1 MELKDYQKRTMKRLG
16 LFLAQARVE
25 GPAKA
30 FEVTAQ
36 PDAEDVVAAYR
47 PIPDETGQPVPGL
60 VDVPYVCLRIPTG
73 GGKTVMGAHIVK
85 QAAEVFLERSL
96 PLVLWLVPSKLIK
109 TQTLEAFRNPRH
121 PYRQE
126 LDANFGV
133 GKVAVFDIADNGQ
146 IRPQDMAEN
155 LCLVIGTMASARV
168 GDTEIRDFYADKE
181 DLEPHFLKVSD
192 LTGLEMKEGSD
203 RPKYSF
209 ANLLKLHRPLVI
221 TDEAHNANTDLSYQV
236 YDRLTPSLIVE
247 LTATPDMA
255 SSNVL
260 VRVSA
265 SELKAEH
272 MIKLPV
278 VLKEHIDGWEECLQA
293 ALQRRAYLATLAPG
307 EAPDYLRPILL
318 IQAENKNMTATVETV
333 HKHLVENEQIPA
345 DQIVIATGDQ
355 RGLDNVD
362 LFDPACPV
370 NIIITKDALKE
381 GWDCSFAYV
390 LCSLTQQRSGTA
402 IEQLLGRVLRMPYAR
417 KRTQD
422 ELNRAYS
429 HVVSAS
435 FGQVAQELTDDLEK
449 MGFNPVEAQQ
459 AITPALDL
467 KNGSATATIYAQPTL
482 TLVLPK
488 EPDLTNIPA
497 GDRDKVLVEPNEEK
511 TGFIITV
518 KGQVDDAT
526 QEAIVETLPKRLQAE
541 AAKRLT
547 HHNVRAAAVRETP
560 AQKQIAFE
568 VPRLMF
574 IQGTLALEV
583 SADLFLDLNGWS
595 INDYPADL
603 TSFRYNEQS
612 KTFLV
617 DIDGDE
623 MGWAPVAEPQVAYMQ
638 GLAGQWSDKE
648 LVDFLDRRVRV
659 PDITQPEL
667 VEWIRKGVAQ
677 LFQRGFD
684 LAQVVRGKYVIARKL
699 DEQIEKGRTK
709 ASEKNYQTTLFAND
723 APVEANFEH
732 AFKFDPNAYPMRY
745 PCEARYK
752 WQKHYYAIP
761 GDLPHKRKDGQLAEE
776 FNCAIALDMLDEVEF
791 WVRNLVHNTQFSIPT
806 ATGRHFPDFVA
817 KLKDGRLLVVEYK
830 GGDRVSNDDSKAKA
844 QMGHLW
850 QKASKGKGIYLM
862 ATKKDDHGRDIHAQL
877 QDAVRKTEA

>member
-1 MELKDYQKRTMKRLG
+1 MDLKGYQERTLKLLG
-16 LFLAQARVE
+16 LFLAQCRME
-25 GPAKA
+25 GPVGA
-30 FEVTAQ
+30 FEAC
-36 PDAEDVVAAYR
+36 AEEDSDGKTPVYR
-47 PIPDETGQPVPGL
+47 PILDENNNPVPGL

-73 GGKTVMGAHIVK
+73 GGKTVLGAHIIK
-85 QAAEVFLERSL
+85 KAAGVYLERDF
-96 PLVLWLVPSKLIK
+96 PLVLWLVPSKQIK
-109 TQTLEAFRNPRH
+109 TQTLEAFRNPKH

-126 LDANFGV
+126 LDAKFGV

-146 IRPQDMAEN
+146 IRPQDLAEN
-155 LCLVIGTMASARV
+155 LTLVIGTMASARV

-181 DLEPHFLKVSD
+181 DLEPHFIKVSD
-192 LTGLEMKEGSD
+192 LSNLEMKEEAK

-221 TDEAHNANTDLSYQV
+221 TDEAHNANTALSYQV
-236 YDRLTPSLIVE
+236 YERLAPSLIVE

-265 SELKAEH
+265 SELKTEH

-278 VLKEHIDGWEECLQA
+278 VLKEHTDGWEECLQA

-318 IQAENKNMTATVETV
+318 IQAENKNLTATVEVV
-333 HKHLVENEQIPA
+333 HKHLVDDEKIPA
-345 DQIVIATGDQ
+345 EQIVIATGDQ
-355 RGLDNVD
+355 RGLDDVD
-362 LFDPACPV
+362 LFDPNCPI

-417 KRTQD
+417 ERKHE
-422 ELNRAYS
+422 ELNKAYS

-435 FGQVAQELTDDLEK
+435 FGQVAQELTDDLEA

-459 AITPALDL
+459 AIAPVLDL
-467 KNGSATATIYAQPTL
+467 KGGSTATTVAQPILTL
-482 TLVLPK
+482 TLPK
-488 EPDLTNIPA
+488 APDLTNIPA
-497 GDRDKVLVEPNEEK
+497 GDRGKVQVEPNQEK

-518 KGQVDDAT
+518 QGQVDDAT

-541 AAKRLT
+541 ATKRLA

-574 IQGTLALEV
+574 IQGKLALEV
-583 SADLFLDLNGWS
+583 STDLFLDMNGWA

-603 TSFRYNEQS
+603 STFRYNEQT

-617 DIDGDE
+617 DIEGE
-623 MGWAPVAEPQVAYMQ
+623 EVGWEPVAEPQVAYMQ
-638 GLAGQWSDKE
+638 GLAGDWTEKE

-677 LFQRGFD
+677 LFQRGYD
-684 LAQVVRGKYVIARKL
+684 LTQVVRGKYVIARKL
-699 DEQIEKGRTK
+699 DEQIVQARTK
-709 ASEKNYQTTLFAND
+709 ASSANYQTTLFAND
-723 APVEANFEH
+723 APVEASFEH

-745 PCEARYK
+745 PCEAKNK

-776 FNCAIALDMLDEVEF
+776 FSCALALDLLDEVEF
-791 WVRNLVHNTQFSIPT
+791 WVRNLVHNSQFSIPT
-806 ATGRHFPDFVA
+806 ATGKHFPDFVA

-862 ATKKDDHGRDIHAQL
+862 AVKRDDQGRDIHEQL
-877 QDAVRKTEA
+877 KHAVQ

>member
-1 MELKDYQKRTMKRLG
+1 MDLKEYQKASMKRLG

-25 GPAKA
+25 GPAAA
-30 FEVTAQ
+30 FEATAQ
-36 PDAEDVVAAYR
+36 GDADGIVPDYR
-47 PIPDETGQPVPGL
+47 PILDEHQTPVPAL
-60 VDVPYVCLRIPTG
+60 ADVPYVCLRIPTG
-73 GGKTVMGAHIVK
+73 GGKTVLGAHIIK
-85 QAAEVFLERSL
+85 HAASTYLEREF
-96 PLVLWLVPSKLIK
+96 PLVLWLVPSKQIK
-109 TQTLEAFRNPRH
+109 SQTLEAFRNPKH
-121 PYRQE
+121 PYRKE
-126 LDANFGV
+126 LDAAFGV
-133 GKVAVFDIADNGQ
+133 GKVAVFDLADNGT
-146 IRPQDMAEN
+146 IRPQDLADNM
-155 LCLVIGTMASARV
+155 CLVIGTMASARV

-181 DLEPHFLKVSD
+181 DLEPHFLKIAD
-192 LTGLEMKEGSD
+192 LSGLEMTEKGD
-203 RPKYSF
+203 RAKYSF

-221 TDEAHNANTDLSYQV
+221 TDEAHNATTSLSFQV
-236 YDRLTPSLIVE
+236 YERLAPSLIVE

-255 SSNVL
+255 SSNLL

-278 VLKEHIDGWEECLQA
+278 VLKEHVDGWEECLQA

-318 IQAENKNMTATVETV
+318 IQAENKNMTATVEAV
-333 HKHLVENEQIPA
+333 YKHLVENEQIPEN
-345 DQIVIATGDQ
+345 QIAIATGDQ
-355 RGLDNVD
+355 RDLDTID
-362 LFDPACPV
+362 LFDPACLV
-370 NIIITKDALKE
+370 NVIITKDALKE

-417 KRTQD
+417 KRNQD
-422 ELNRAYS
+422 ELNKAYS
-429 HVVSAS
+429 HVVSPS
-435 FGQVAQELTDDLEK
+435 FGQVAQELTDDLEA

-459 AITPALDL
+459 AIMPALDL
-467 KNGSATATIYAQPTL
+467 KGGSTNTFAQPTL

-488 EPDLTNIPA
+488 APDLTNIPA
-497 GDRDKVLVEPNEEK
+497 ADRTKVLVEPNEDK

-518 KGQVDDAT
+518 QGQVDEAT
-526 QEAIVETLPKRLQAE
+526 QDALVETLPKRLQKE

-560 AQKQIAFE
+560 AQKQMPFE

-574 IQGTLALEV
+574 IQGKLALEV
-583 SADLFLDLNGWS
+583 SPDLFLDMNGWS

-603 TSFRYNEQS
+603 STFTYNEQT

-617 DIDGDE
+617 DIDGE
-623 MGWAPVAEPQVAYMQ
+623 EVGWEPVAEPQVAYMQ
-638 GLAGQWSDKE
+638 GMAGEWTKEE
-648 LVDFLDRRVRV
+648 LVDFLDRRLRV

-667 VEWIRKGVAQ
+667 VEWIRRGVAQ
-677 LFQRGFD
+677 LFQRGYD
-684 LAQVVRGKYVIARKL
+684 LPQVVRGKYVIARKL
-699 DEQIEKGRTK
+699 DDQIAKARIK
-709 ASEKNYQTTLFAND
+709 ASESNYQTTLFASD
-723 APVEANFEH
+723 APVEASFEH

-745 PCEARYK
+745 PCEAKVK

-761 GDLPHKRKDGQLAEE
+761 GDLPHKRKDGTLAEE
-776 FNCAIALDMLDEVEF
+776 FSCALALDMMEEVEF
-791 WVRNLVHNTQFSIPT
+791 WVRNLVHSTQFSIPT
-806 ATGRHFPDFVA
+806 AKGRHYPDFVA

-850 QKASKGKGIYLM
+850 QKASKRKGIYLM
-862 ATKKDDHGRDIHAQL
+862 AVKKDETGRDVHEQVK
-877 QDAVRKTEA
+877 QAVQG

>member
-1 MELKDYQKRTMKRLG
+1 MDLKEYQKRTMQRLA

-25 GPAKA
+25 GPVAA
-30 FEVTAQ
+30 FDATAQ
-36 PDAEDVVAAYR
+36 TDGNAVPYR
-47 PIPDETGQPVPGL
+47 LIQDEQGDTVQSL
-60 VDVPYVCLRIPTG
+60 ADVPYICLRIPTG
-73 GGKTVMGAHIVK
+73 GGKTVLGAHIIK
-85 QAAEVFLERSL
+85 QSAATYLEREF
-96 PLVLWLVPSKLIK
+96 PLVLWLVPSKQIK
-109 TQTLEAFRNPRH
+109 TQTLEAFRNPKH
-121 PYRQE
+121 PYRAE
-126 LDANFGV
+126 LDAAFGV
-133 GKVAVFDIADNGQ
+133 GKVQVFDIADNGQ
-146 IRPQDMAEN
+146 IRPQDLANN

-181 DLEPHFLKVSD
+181 DLEPHFIKVSD
-192 LTGLEMKEGSD
+192 LSGLEMKEGAA

-209 ANLLKLHRPLVI
+209 ANLLKLQRPLVI
-221 TDEAHNANTDLSYQV
+221 TDEAHNANTSLSYQV
-236 YDRLTPSLIVE
+236 YERLAPSLVVE

-255 SSNVL
+255 SSNIL

-293 ALQRRAYLATLAPG
+293 ALQRRTYLATLAPG

-318 IQAENKNMTATVETV
+318 IQAENKNMTATVEV
-333 HKHLVENEQIPA
+333 VQQHLVENEQIPA
-345 DQIVIATGDQ
+345 EQIVIATGDQ
-355 RGLDNVD
+355 RGLDGVD

-417 KRTQD
+417 ERKQD
-422 ELNRAYS
+422 ELNKAYS
-429 HVVSAS
+429 HVVSES
-435 FGQVAQELTDDLEK
+435 FGQVAQELTDDLEA

-459 AITPALDL
+459 AITPELGL
-467 KNGSATATIYAQPTL
+467 KGGATTTFSQPTL

-488 EPDLTNIPA
+488 APDLTNIPA
-497 GDRDKVLVEPNEEK
+497 ADRAKVQVEPSQDK
-511 TGFIITV
+511 TGFVITV
-518 KGQVDDAT
+518 QGQVDDAT
-526 QEAIVETLPKRLQAE
+526 QEAIVDTLPKRLQAE
-541 AAKRLT
+541 ASKRLA

-560 AQKQIAFE
+560 AQNQVAFE
-568 VPRLMF
+568 VPKLIYR
-574 IQGTLALEV
+574 QGELALEI
-583 SADLFLDLNGWS
+583 SPDLFLDLHGWS
-595 INDYPADL
+595 INDYPANL
-603 TSFRYNEQS
+603 SSFRYNEQT

-617 DIDGDE
+617 DIDDQE
-623 MGWAPVAEPQVAYMQ
+623 VGWMPVAEPQVAYMQ
-638 GLAGQWSDKE
+638 GMAGDWTEKE

-659 PDITQPEL
+659 LDIAQPDL
-667 VEWIRKGVAQ
+667 VEWIRRGVAQ

-699 DEQIEKGRTK
+699 DAQIVDARKK
-709 ASEKNYQTTLFAND
+709 ASESNYQTTLFAND
-723 APVEANFEH
+723 APVEASFEH

-745 PCEARYK
+745 PCEAKVK

-761 GDLPHKRKDGQLAEE
+761 GDLPHKRKDGTLAEE
-776 FNCAIALDMLDEVEF
+776 FSCALALDMLDEVEF

-806 ATGRHFPDFVA
+806 AMGNHYPDFVA

-862 ATKKDDHGRDIHAQL
+862 ATKKDEQGRDVHEQLKHAIGVQGNG
-877 QDAVRKTEA
+877 

>member
-1 MELKDYQKRTMKRLG
+1 MELKDYQDRTLKRLA

-25 GPAKA
+25 GPAAA
-30 FEVTAQ
+30 FEASAQ
-36 PDAEDVVAAYR
+36 PDADGNQPGYQLIR
-47 PIPDETGQPVPGL
+47 DERREVLQSL
-60 VDVPYVCLRIPTG
+60 ESVPYVCLRIPTG
-73 GGKTVMGAHIVK
+73 GGKTVLGAHIIK
-85 QAAEVFLERSL
+85 QAASTYLEREF
-96 PLVLWLVPSKLIK
+96 PLVLWLVPSKQIK
-109 TQTLEAFRNPRH
+109 TQTLEAFRNPKH
-121 PYRQE
+121 PYRKE
-126 LDANFGV
+126 LDAAFGV
-133 GKVAVFDIADNGQ
+133 GKVSVFDMSDNGQ
-146 IRPQDMAEN
+146 IRPQDLAGN
-155 LCLVIGTMASARV
+155 LTLVIGTMASARV

-181 DLEPHFLKVSD
+181 DLEPHFIKVSD
-192 LTGLEMKEGSD
+192 LSGLEMKEESK
-203 RPKYSF
+203 RVKYSF

-221 TDEAHNANTDLSYQV
+221 TDEAHNANTKLSYQV
-236 YDRLTPSLIVE
+236 YERLAPSLIVE
-247 LTATPDMA
+247 LTATPELA
-255 SSNVL
+255 SSNIL

-307 EAPDYLRPILL
+307 EEPDYLRPILL
-318 IQAENKNMTATVETV
+318 IQAENKNMTATVEAV
-333 HKHLVENEQIPA
+333 HKHLVENEQIPTK
-345 DQIVIATGDQ
+345 QIAIATGDQ
-355 RGLDNVD
+355 RDLDDVD
-362 LFDPACPV
+362 LFDRTCPV

-417 KRTQD
+417 KRTHD
-422 ELNRAYS
+422 ELNKAYS
-429 HVVSAS
+429 HVVSPS
-435 FGQVAQELTDDLEK
+435 FGQVAQELTDDLEA

-459 AITPALDL
+459 AITPDL
-467 KNGSATATIYAQPTL
+467 GLKGGSVATYSQPTL
-482 TLVLPK
+482 TLVLPRA
-488 EPDLTNIPA
+488 PDLTNIPA
-497 GDRDKVLVEPNEEK
+497 ADRPKVQVEPNEDK
-511 TGFIITV
+511 SGFIITV

-541 AAKRLT
+541 ATKRLA

-560 AQKQIAFE
+560 AQKQVAFE
-568 VPRLMF
+568 VPRLMYR
-574 IQGTLALEV
+574 QGTLSLEV

-595 INDYPADL
+595 INDYPANLD
-603 TSFRYNEQS
+603 SFRYIEQT

-617 DIDGDE
+617 DIDDQE
-623 MGWAPVAEPQVAYMQ
+623 VGWTPVAEPQVAYMQ
-638 GLAGQWSDKE
+638 GLAGEWSEKE

-659 PDITQPEL
+659 SDITQPEL

-699 DEQIEKGRTK
+699 DEQIVQARTK
-709 ASEKNYQTTLFAND
+709 ASENNYQSVLFAND
-723 APVEANFEH
+723 APVEASFEH

-745 PCEARYK
+745 PCEAKNK

-761 GDLPHKRKDGQLAEE
+761 GDLPHKRKDGHLAEE
-776 FNCAIALDMLDEVEF
+776 FTCALALDMLDEVEF

-806 ATGRHFPDFVA
+806 ATGKHYPDFVA

-850 QKASKGKGIYLM
+850 QKASKGTGIYLM
-862 ATKKDDHGRDIHAQL
+862 ATERQGGLSVTEQL
-877 QDAVRKTEA
+877 EAAVRRG

>member
-1 MELKDYQKRTMKRLG
+1 MDLKEYQDRTLKRLA

-30 FEVTAQ
+30 FEATAQ
-36 PDAEDVVAAYR
+36 TDGNAVYYR
-47 PIPDETGQPVPGL
+47 PILDDAKAPVEGL
-60 VDVPYVCLRIPTG
+60 EAVPYVCLRIPTG
-73 GGKTVMGAHIVK
+73 GGKTVLGAHIIK
-85 QAAEVFLERSL
+85 QAASTYLEREF
-96 PLVLWLVPSKLIK
+96 PLVLWLVPSKQIK
-109 TQTLEAFRNPRH
+109 TQTLEAFRNPKH
-121 PYRQE
+121 PYRKE
-126 LDANFGV
+126 LDAAFGV
-133 GKVAVFDIADNGQ
+133 GKVVVFDIADNGQ
-146 IRPQDMAEN
+146 IRPQDLADN

-181 DLEPHFLKVSD
+181 DLEPHFIKVSD
-192 LTGLEMKEGSD
+192 LSGLEMKEGAD

-236 YDRLTPSLIVE
+236 YERLAPSLIVE
-247 LTATPDMA
+247 LTATPDM
-255 SSNVL
+255 STSNIL

-278 VLKEHIDGWEECLQA
+278 VLKEHVDGWEECLQA

-318 IQAENKNMTATVETV
+318 IQAENKNMTATVEAV
-333 HKHLVENEQIPA
+333 HKHLVENEQVPKE
-345 DQIVIATGDQ
+345 QIAIATGDQ
-355 RGLDNVD
+355 RDLDNID
-362 LFDPACPV
+362 LFDPGCLV

-417 KRTQD
+417 ERKQE
-422 ELNRAYS
+422 ELNKAYS
-429 HVVSAS
+429 HVVSPS
-435 FGQVAQELTDDLEK
+435 FGQVAQELTDDLEA

-459 AITPALDL
+459 AITPELPL
-467 KNGSATATIYAQPTL
+467 KGGSGTTFAQPTL

-488 EPDLTNIPA
+488 APDLTNIPA
-497 GDRDKVLVEPNEEK
+497 ADRAKVQVQPSQDK
-511 TGFIITV
+511 TGFVITV
-518 KGQVDDAT
+518 QGQVDDAT

-541 AAKRLT
+541 ASKRLA

-560 AQKQIAFE
+560 AQKQVAFE
-568 VPRLMF
+568 VPKLMF
-574 IQGTLALEV
+574 IQGALALEI
-583 SADLFLDLNGWS
+583 STDLFLDLHGWS

-603 TSFRYNEQS
+603 ASFRYSEQT

-617 DIDGDE
+617 DIEGQE
-623 MGWAPVAEPQVAYMQ
+623 VGWTPVAEPQVAYMQ
-638 GLAGQWSDKE
+638 GLAVEWTEKE
-648 LVDFLDRRVRV
+648 LVDFLDRRVRAL
-659 PDITQPEL
+659 DIPQPEL
-667 VEWIRKGVAQ
+667 VEWIRRGVQQ

-699 DEQIEKGRTK
+699 DEQIAQARIK
-709 ASEKNYQTTLFAND
+709 ASESNYQAVLFAND
-723 APVEANFEH
+723 APVEASFNH

-745 PCEARYK
+745 PCEAKVK
-752 WQKHYYAIP
+752 WQKHYYALP

-776 FNCAIALDMLDEVEF
+776 FTCALALDMLDEVEF
-791 WVRNLVHNTQFSIPT
+791 WVRNLVHKTQFSIPT
-806 ATGRHFPDFVA
+806 ATGNHYPDFVA

-850 QKASKGKGIYLM
+850 QKASKGQGIYLM
-862 ATKKDDHGRDIHAQL
+862 ATKKDDQGRDIHEQL
-877 QDAVRKTEA
+877 KNAVKGKE

>member
-1 MELKDYQKRTMKRLG
+1 MDLKEYQQRTLQRLA

-30 FEVTAQ
+30 FEATAQ
-36 PDAEDVVAAYR
+36 TDGQAIAYR
-47 PIPDETGQPVPGL
+47 PIMDEHHAPVPELEG
-60 VDVPYVCLRIPTG
+60 VPYVCLRIPTG
-73 GGKTVMGAHIVK
+73 GGKTVLGAHIIK
-85 QAAEVFLERSL
+85 QAASIYLEREF
-96 PLVLWLVPSKLIK
+96 PLVLWLVPSKQIK
-109 TQTLEAFRNPRH
+109 TQTLDAFRNPKH
-121 PYRQE
+121 PYRKE
-126 LDANFGV
+126 LDEAFGV
-133 GKVAVFDIADNGQ
+133 GKVAVFDIADNAQ
-146 IRPQDMAEN
+146 IRPQDLATN

-181 DLEPHFLKVSD
+181 DLEPHFIKVSD
-192 LTGLEMKEGSD
+192 LSGLEMKEGAD

-221 TDEAHNANTDLSYQV
+221 TDEAHNANTSLSYQV
-236 YDRLTPSLIVE
+236 YERLAPSLIVE
-247 LTATPDMA
+247 LTATPDLV
-255 SSNVL
+255 SSNIL

-318 IQAENKNMTATVETV
+318 IQAENNNMTATVEAV
-333 HKHLVENEQIPA
+333 HRHLVENEQIPK
-345 DQIVIATGDQ
+345 DQIAIATGDQ
-355 RGLDNVD
+355 RDLDNID
-362 LFDPACPV
+362 LFDPTCQV

-417 KRTQD
+417 QRKQD
-422 ELNRAYS
+422 ELNKAYS

-435 FGQVAQELTDDLEK
+435 FGQVAQELTDDLEA

-459 AITPALDL
+459 AIAPDL
-467 KNGSATATIYAQPTL
+467 GLKGGATTTFSQPTL

-488 EPDLTNIPA
+488 APDLTNIPA
-497 GDRDKVLVEPNEEK
+497 ADRAKVQVQPSQDQK
-511 TGFIITV
+511 GFVITV
-518 KGQVDDAT
+518 QGQVDEAT

-541 AAKRLT
+541 ASKRLA

-560 AQKQIAFE
+560 AQNQVAFE
-568 VPRLMF
+568 VPRL
-574 IQGTLALEV
+574 IYRQGELALDI
-583 SADLFLDLNGWS
+583 SPDLFLDLHGWS

-603 TSFRYNEQS
+603 SSFRYNEQT

-617 DIDGDE
+617 DIDNQE
-623 MGWAPVAEPQVAYMQ
+623 VGWTPVAEPQVAYMQ
-638 GLAGQWSDKE
+638 GLAGDWTEKE
-648 LVDFLDRRVRV
+648 LVDFLDRRVRQ

-667 VEWIRKGVAQ
+667 VEWIRRGVAQ

-699 DEQIEKGRTK
+699 DAQIVQARKQ
-709 ASEKNYQTTLFAND
+709 ASERNYQTTLFAND
-723 APVEANFEH
+723 APVEASFEH

-745 PCEARYK
+745 PCEAKVK

-776 FNCAIALDMLDEVEF
+776 FTCALALDMLDEVEF

-806 ATGRHFPDFVA
+806 ATGNHYPDFVA

-862 ATKKDDHGRDIHAQL
+862 ATKKDEQGRDVHAQL
-877 QDAVRKTEA
+877 QNAVSTSNRG